1 MQDVLVLLQH
11 LAENEATTI
20 KLIIDC
26 LYDVGAVNF
35 INREVQNPAVNQFT
49 KKIASLSKPV
59 AKRYG
64 LYWFKKNC
72 PQLIVNWLQ
81 RKVAFL
87 PSQKTPL
94 AKTEVEN
101 QPDIVKALEVAEAQA
116 QSDDLLLEEAVPQS
130 VAENHHQSIDADP
143 SPITTEKDNSLA
155 AELNILEAEEPS
167 STVPSPP
174 RTLDNISIPLEK
186 PVVDRANSSQHS
198 IASTQIAAGEALPE
212 LESPPSALS
221 ELETSTHLVIDPGA
235 NTWPDMPL
243 TGLVSQADSVL
254 RSSTEVNSSELPHVS
269 PRMEPEIRQ
278 IRQLRTQIKVLA
290 GTLVG
295 TTLMSGVMIWHLH
308 TTPRNALDLQQS
320 IPSSIVP
327 SEQGGD

>member
-35 INREVQNPAVNQFT
+35 INREVQNSAINQFT
-49 KKIASLSKPV
+49 KNIASLSKPV

-81 RKVAFL
+81 RKVAF
-87 PSQKTPL
+87 PPAQKAPL

-116 QSDDLLLEEAVPQS
+116 QSESLSLEETVLQPGAD
-130 VAENHHQSIDADP
+130 NHHQSIDAEP
-143 SPITTEKDNSLA
+143 SPITAEPDNSLA
-155 AELNILEAEEPS
+155 AELNTLGAEEA
-167 STVPSPP
+167 SPTGP
-174 RTLDNISIPLEK
+174 LPPLTLDNISIQVETPI
-186 PVVDRANSSQHS
+186 VDQANSHQHP
-198 IASTQIAAGEALPE
+198 IVSTQIAAGETLPE
-212 LESPPSALS
+212 LENPISALS
-221 ELETSTHLVIDPGA
+221 ELETSAHLVIDPSA
-235 NTWPDMPL
+235 NTGPDMPL
-243 TGLVSQADSVL
+243 TGLVSPANSVL
-254 RSSTEVNSSELPHVS
+254 QRSTEVNSSELPHAS
-269 PRMEPEIRQ
+269 PRIEPEIRQ
-278 IRQLRTQIKVLA
+278 IRQLQTQIKVLV

-308 TTPRNALDLQQS
+308 TTPRNTLDLQQS
-320 IPSSIVP
+320 IPSSIAP
-327 SEQGGD
+327 SGQDGD